1 MNKSIMFDNVSGMN
15 AVQTAQHC
23 MIVRSLIRAPTQIA
37 VRARFDRALSALGYL
52 RNAFWKIGTV

>member
-1 MNKSIMFDNVSGMN
+1 MFDNVSGMN

-23 MIVRSLIRAPTQIA
+23 MIVRSLIRAPTQSA

-52 RNAFWKIGTV
+52 CNAFWKIGTV